1 MNPTYH
7 MIDDASTKS
16 RRQHNDNG
24 PVDPTSNE
32 RMYDSVPGNPQEKVN
47 SPPPLPD
54 TRRVTPNALYASRG
68 DTLHP
73 QTMEKPTFTNE
84 VEPEIEYNDGNS
96 SSCLRVCLLSFLVVV
111 SLFLAIVA
119 VILVMILWFGVY
131 TPEANCPN
139 EMTASTDPV
148 IGTTNPTTDPTTD
161 PITDPTMIPTTD
173 PTTDPT
179 MIPNVENCTCSGE
192 SIITCNY

>member
-1 MNPTYH
+1 

-16 RRQHNDNG
+16 RRQHNDNL

-32 RMYDSVPGNPQEKVN
+32 RMYDCVPGNPQEKIN

-96 SSCLRVCLLSFLVVV
+96 SSCFRVCLLAFLVIV

-131 TPEANCPN
+131 TPEANCSS

-148 IGTTNPTTDPTTD
+148 IGTTDPTTDPTAD
-161 PITDPTMIPTTD
+161 PTTD

-179 MIPNVENCTCSGE
+179 IDPTMIPIVENCNCSGE